1 MSSPTPIMDRGPLAR
16 RRTGHP
22 RSESDA
28 LRLDLVAAWVGR
40 RAGAIGSLVVV
51 LLGWEMAARA
61 GIVTPF
67 LLPPL
72 STVLGRVAE
81 DALSGELTINL
92 GLTLY
97 RAVAGFAIAGTAGV
111 ALGILMTRRRWVRWF
126 FDPIVSVAFPMP
138 KIAFLPVFMLWLGL
152 YDVSKISMV
161 VFNAIFPVIAATMA
175 AAEGVDNHLVWSAR
189 SLGASDRQLLREI
202 ILPAALPQILT
213 GLQVALPI
221 SMIVEIVTEMLMG
234 GAGLGGAM
242 IGASR
247 FADSPG
253 VFAGIVE
260 IAVAG
265 LCLVKGIVVLRR
277 HLLIWHQEAQ
287 DPTTV

>member
-1 MSSPTPIMDRGPLAR
+1 MSELDTPILVAPSPSG
-16 RRTGHP
+16 
-22 RSESDA
+22 
-28 LRLDLVAAWVGR
+28 LRLDVVAGALAR
-40 RAGAIGSLVVV
+40 RAGAIASLLV
-51 LLGWEMAARA
+51 LLVAWEAASRS
-61 GIVTPF
+61 GIVTAF

-72 STVLGRVAE
+72 SAVLARVGH
-81 DALSGELTINL
+81 DAVSGELAVNL
-92 GLTLY
+92 GATLY
-97 RAVAGFAIAGTAGV
+97 RALTGFAIAGAGGV
-111 ALGILMTRRRWVRWF
+111 ALGIVMTRRPWVRWF

-138 KIAFLPVFMLWLGL
+138 KIAFLPIFMLWLGL

-161 VFNAIFPVIAATMA
+161 VFNAIFPVIVATMA
-175 AAEGVDNHLVWSAR
+175 AAEGVDRHLVWSAR
-189 SLGASDRQLLREI
+189 SLGASERQLLREI

-234 GAGLGGAM
+234 GQGLGGAM
-242 IGASR
+242 IAASR

-265 LCLVKGIVVLRR
+265 LCLVRGMTVLRR
-277 HLLIWHQEAQ
+277 HLLVWHQEAQ
-287 DPTTV
+287 EPTTV